1 LLVGKCPKPSE
12 RKGKERSKYAGYRYG
27 KDRTKYRQAMQ
38 AGGIIGKGFAGCFW
52 FCNAAGYL
60 QVAAGGLRYKSDKL
74 KKAL

>member
-1 LLVGKCPKPSE
+1 
-12 RKGKERSKYAGYRYG
+12 
-27 KDRTKYRQAMQ
+27 MQ
-38 AGGIIGKGFAGCFW
+38 AGGIIGKGFAGYFW